1 LHGLEPVMD
10 RRRADRRSAQRRSG
24 WLPAGVTERRR
35 NEDRRLRQRRESVG
49 EHLRNALQ
57 VLLHATA
64 GREMPVETR
73 RDIAAAVRR
82 VWLALQE
89 LERTAVGG

>member
-1 LHGLEPVMD
+1 MD
-10 RRRADRRSAQRRSG
+10 RRRADRRFAQRRSG
-24 WLPAGVTERRR
+24 ALPAGVTERRR
-35 NEDRRLRQRRESVG
+35 SGDRRSRQRRESVG

-64 GREMPVETR
+64 GREMPAEVR
-73 RDIAAAVRR
+73 HDIAAAIRR

-89 LERTAVGG
+89 LERTPTVERLSG